1 MKIWQHRVKPTSRA
15 VVTADSISQ
24 GSKSFAW
31 LSAKAM
37 HRDLKDMLGVQ
48 QRATAFSSSTASLKE
63 GGRLDS

>member
-31 LSAKAM
+31 LSATSYA
-37 HRDLKDMLGVQ
+37 
-48 QRATAFSSSTASLKE
+48 QRPQRHVGSTAKSHSILQFHSFTE
-63 GGRLDS
+63 GGR